1 MAVKRT
7 IIISAETKAA
17 QKSVDEL
24 TEQLEIQDK
33 VIQKLTDDQAFYEE
47 KLASA
52 SKSNLAAQKFYNDKL
67 RETNL
72 ELTKEQKARRVL
84 TQEQKAANKTLKETV
99 KEQDKLTG
107 VVGLADKATGGA
119 ITSMQGFYKSILTA
133 VKGMNLL
140 KIAIIGTGIGALL
153 IAVTSLIAAFKRSE
167 AGQETLQI
175 AMAAIG
181 AIVNQVMDVFAS
193 LGDIIISAFK
203 NPLESIKK
211 FKDFIVQNIT
221 NRFNAA
227 IDTIGFLGSAI
238 KKVFSGDFSGAMD
251 DAKKAGS
258 SYVDTL
264 TGIQDT
270 LAKTSKSIIDYVNE
284 TKTEVSAIIEIT
296 KARQKAHHIDRALKT
311 ERAEADRKINDIRL
325 QAEDRE
331 KNNATQRI
339 ALLKEAQR
347 LEEEI
352 TQKEI
357 LSQRIKIKAQADEMA
372 LGKTTIEDKDKLA
385 EMQAKLI
392 QLDTKKLRSQRL
404 LQTQITTAKNEEIA
418 ERDRQIKE
426 FTDKYVF
433 IPGMG
438 FVTKESIEKMK
449 ADGEAVEEILKGFE
463 EQKRQEEA
471 ITEEQKLLLK
481 QEKSLTE
488 LDGLNATEEQKE
500 KIIAFYS
507 KKIQKAKDADI
518 KADAARDKIEKDA
531 KLAMAKSTFLGIA
544 QLLGQNSKAGK
555 AAAAAAALINTYQGI
570 TAELATKTVTPFEIG
585 LKIANV
591 ATIAGIGFKSVKDI
605 LKTNPKST
613 SGATAANPTRTASAA
628 TPNVSSIMAQ
638 TPSFNIL
645 GTSGTNQIASALGE
659 QPPVQAFVVS
669 QDVTTAQSLQ
679 NNIIQ
684 SASLG

>member
-17 QKSVDEL
+17 QKSVDDL

-33 VIQKLTDDQAFYEE
+33 VIQKLTEDQAFYEE

-52 SKSNLAAQKFYNDKL
+52 SKSNFAAQKFYNDKL
-67 RETNL
+67 RETNS

-84 TQEQKAANKTLKETV
+84 TQEQKVANKTLKETV

-107 VVGLADKATGGA
+107 VVGLVDKATGGA
-119 ITSMQGFYKSILTA
+119 ITSMRGFYRTILDA
-133 VKGMNLL
+133 VKGMNLF
-140 KIAIIGTGIGALL
+140 KIAFLASGIGLLLAAITGI
-153 IAVTSLIAAFKRSE
+153 IAAFKRSE
-167 AGQETLQI
+167 AGQEKFQI
-175 AMAAIG
+175 ALAAIG
-181 AIVNQVMDVFAS
+181 AVTNQVMDAFAS
-193 LGDIIISAFK
+193 LGELIIDVFTKPQEVFKSFADGFMKFISDPIGTVKGAFNDAK
-203 NPLESIKK
+203 EAVT
-211 FKDFIVQNIT
+211 DFIE
-221 NRFNAA
+221 
-227 IDTIGFLGSAI
+227 
-238 KKVFSGDFSGAMD
+238 
-251 DAKKAGS
+251 
-258 SYVDTL
+258 
-264 TGIQDT
+264 
-270 LAKTSKSIIDYVNE
+270 E
-284 TKTEVSAIIEIT
+284 TKTEISAMAEIT

-331 KNNATQRI
+331 NNNATQRI

-357 LSQRIKIKAQADEMA
+357 VSQRIKIKAQADEMA

-404 LQTQITTAKNEEIA
+404 LQTQITTAQNEEKA
-418 ERDRQIKE
+418 EKQRKLDEAAEELEKEAQAELTRLERIKQIQDEFEQERLEENAIKE
-426 FTDKYVF
+426 EEKAE
-433 IPGMG
+433 IQK
-438 FVTKESIEKMK
+438 TKEL
-449 ADGEAVEEILKGFE
+449 A
-463 EQKRQEEA
+463 
-471 ITEEQKLLLK
+471 
-481 QEKSLTE
+481 E
-488 LDGLNATEEQKE
+488 LESLNATEEEKA
-500 KIIAFYS
+500 KIIAYWNGQ
-507 KKIQKAKDADI
+507 IQKGKDADI
-518 KADAARDKIEKDA
+518 KADAERDKIEKDA
-531 KLAMAKSTFLGIA
+531 KLSMAKSTFLGIA
-544 QLLGQNSKAGK
+544 QLLGENSKAGK

-570 TAELATKTVTPFEIG
+570 TAELATKTITPFEIG

-605 LKTNPKST
+605 LKTNPKSS
-613 SGATAANPTRTASAA
+613 SGATAANPTRTVSAA
-628 TPNVSSIMAQ
+628 SPNVSSIMAQ

-645 GTSGTNQIASALGE
+645 GTSGTNQIASALGD

>member
-33 VIQKLTDDQAFYEE
+33 VILKLTDDQAFYEE

-107 VVGLADKATGGA
+107 VVGLVDKATGGA
-119 ITSMQGFYKSILTA
+119 ITSMRSFYRSILDA
-133 VKGMNLL
+133 VKGMNLF
-140 KIAIIGTGIGALL
+140 KIAFLASGIGLLLAAITGI
-153 IAVTSLIAAFKRSE
+153 IAAFKRSE
-167 AGQETLQI
+167 AGQEKFQL

-181 AIVNQVMDVFAS
+181 AVTNQVLDAFAS
-193 LGDIIISAFK
+193 LGELIIDVFTKPQEVFK
-203 NPLESIKK
+203 SFADGFKK
-211 FKDFIVQNIT
+211 FISDPIGTIKGAYNDAKEAVTDFIE
-221 NRFNAA
+221 
-227 IDTIGFLGSAI
+227 
-238 KKVFSGDFSGAMD
+238 
-251 DAKKAGS
+251 
-258 SYVDTL
+258 
-264 TGIQDT
+264 
-270 LAKTSKSIIDYVNE
+270 E
-284 TKTEVSAIIEIT
+284 TKTEISAMTEIT

-331 KNNATQRI
+331 NNNATERI

-357 LSQRIKIKAQADEMA
+357 VSQSIKIKAQEDELA
-372 LGKTTIEDKDKLA
+372 LGKSTIEDKDKLA
-385 EMQAKLI
+385 AMQAKLI
-392 QLDTKKLRSQRL
+392 ELDTKKLRSQRL
-404 LQTQITTAKNEEIA
+404 LQTQITTAQNEEKA
-418 ERDRQIKE
+418 EKQRKVDEAADELEKEAQAELTRLERIKQIQDEFEQERLEENAIKE
-426 FTDKYVF
+426 EEKAE
-433 IPGMG
+433 IQK
-438 FVTKESIEKMK
+438 TKEL
-449 ADGEAVEEILKGFE
+449 A
-463 EQKRQEEA
+463 
-471 ITEEQKLLLK
+471 
-481 QEKSLTE
+481 E
-488 LDGLNATEEQKE
+488 LESLNATEEEKA
-500 KIIAFYS
+500 KIIAYWDDQ
-507 KKIQKAKDADI
+507 IQKAKDI
-518 KADAARDKIEKDA
+518 DAANEKNRDRAVTNA
-531 KLAMAKSTFLGIA
+531 KLNIAKNTMALIGEIAGKGSKVGKAMAIGQATISGIQGVQNAYTTA
-544 QLLGQNSKAGK
+544 QESPITAVFPAYPIIQAGL
-555 AAAAAAALINTYQGI
+555 AGAFAALNIS
-570 TAELATKTVTPFEIG
+570 
-585 LKIANV
+585 KI
-591 ATIAGIGFKSVKDI
+591 S
-605 LKTNPKST
+605 KTNPSGSSGTSSLKST
-613 SGATAANPTRTASAA
+613 GVTSAA
-628 TPNVSSIMAQ
+628 SPNISSITAQ
-638 TPSFNIL
+638 SPSFNIL

>member
-17 QKSVDEL
+17 QKSVDDL

-33 VIQKLTDDQAFYEE
+33 VIQKLTEDQAFYEE

-84 TQEQKAANKTLKETV
+84 TEEQKVANKTLKETV

-107 VVGLADKATGGA
+107 VVGLVDKATGGA
-119 ITSMQGFYKSILTA
+119 ITSMRGFYRSILDA

-167 AGQETLQI
+167 AGQEKFQI
-175 AMAAIG
+175 ALAAIG
-181 AIVNQVMDVFAS
+181 AVTNQVMDAFAS
-193 LGDIIISAFK
+193 LGELIIDVFTKPQEVFKSFADGFMKFISDPIGTVKGAFNDAK
-203 NPLESIKK
+203 EAVT
-211 FKDFIVQNIT
+211 DFIE
-221 NRFNAA
+221 
-227 IDTIGFLGSAI
+227 
-238 KKVFSGDFSGAMD
+238 
-251 DAKKAGS
+251 
-258 SYVDTL
+258 
-264 TGIQDT
+264 
-270 LAKTSKSIIDYVNE
+270 E
-284 TKTEVSAIIEIT
+284 TKTEISAMAEIT

-331 KNNATQRI
+331 NNNATQRI

-357 LSQRIKIKAQADEMA
+357 ISQRIKIKAQEDEMA

-404 LQTQITTAKNEEIA
+404 LQTQITTATNEEKA
-418 ERDRQIKE
+418 EKQRKIDEAAAELEKEAEAELARLERIKQIQDEFEQQQLEENAIKE
-426 FTDKYVF
+426 EEKAE
-433 IPGMG
+433 IQK
-438 FVTKESIEKMK
+438 TKEL
-449 ADGEAVEEILKGFE
+449 A
-463 EQKRQEEA
+463 
-471 ITEEQKLLLK
+471 
-481 QEKSLTE
+481 E
-488 LDGLNATEEQKE
+488 LESLNATEEEKA
-500 KIIAFYS
+500 KIIAYWNGQ
-507 KKIQKAKDADI
+507 IQKGKDADI
-518 KADAARDKIEKDA
+518 KADAERDKIEKDA
-531 KLAMAKSTFLGIA
+531 KLSMAKSTFLGIA
-544 QLLGQNSKAGK
+544 QLLGENSKAGK

-613 SGATAANPTRTASAA
+613 SGATAISPTRTASAA
-628 TPNVSSIMAQ
+628 TPNVSSIVAQ

-669 QDVTTAQSLQ
+669 QDVTTSQSLQ

>member
-33 VIQKLTDDQAFYEE
+33 VIQKLIDDQEFYED
-47 KLASA
+47 KLANA
-52 SKSNLAAQKFYNDKL
+52 SKTNFAAQKKYNDKL
-67 RETNL
+67 RETNR

-84 TQEQKAANKTLKETV
+84 TEEQKAANKTLKEAV

-107 VVGLADKATGGA
+107 VVGLVDKATGGA
-119 ITSMQGFYKSILTA
+119 ITSMRSFYRTILDA
-133 VKGMNLL
+133 VKGMNLF
-140 KIAIIGTGIGALL
+140 KIAVIGTGIGALV

-167 AGQETLQI
+167 AGQEKFQVILS
-175 AMAAIG
+175 AIG
-181 AIVNQVMDVFAS
+181 AVVNQVMDAVAS
-193 LGDIIISAFK
+193 LGDIIIEAFT

-258 SYVDTL
+258 SYIDTL
-264 TGIQDT
+264 TGVEDT
-270 LAKTSKSIIDYVNE
+270 LGKTAKAVTDFVDK
-284 TKTEVSAIIEIT
+284 TKTEISAMTEIT

-331 KNNATQRI
+331 NNNATERI

-357 LSQRIKIKAQADEMA
+357 ISQRIKIKAQADEMA

-404 LQTQITTAKNEEIA
+404 LQTQITTAQNEEKA
-418 ERDRQIKE
+418 EKQRKLDEAAEELEKEAQAELTRLERIKQIQDEFEQERLEENAIKE
-426 FTDKYVF
+426 EEKAE
-433 IPGMG
+433 IQK
-438 FVTKESIEKMK
+438 TKEL
-449 ADGEAVEEILKGFE
+449 A
-463 EQKRQEEA
+463 
-471 ITEEQKLLLK
+471 
-481 QEKSLTE
+481 E
-488 LDGLNATEEQKE
+488 LESLNATEEEKA
-500 KIIAFYS
+500 KIIAYWDDQ
-507 KKIQKAKDADI
+507 IQKAKDIDADNE
-518 KADAARDKIEKDA
+518 KKRDRAVTNA
-531 KLAMAKSTFLGIA
+531 KLNIAKNTMALIGEIAGKGSKVGKAMAIGQATISGIQGVQNAYTTA
-544 QLLGQNSKAGK
+544 QESPITAVFPAYPIIQAGL
-555 AAAAAAALINTYQGI
+555 AGAFAALNIS
-570 TAELATKTVTPFEIG
+570 
-585 LKIANV
+585 KI
-591 ATIAGIGFKSVKDI
+591 S
-605 LKTNPKST
+605 KTNPSGSSGTSSLKST
-613 SGATAANPTRTASAA
+613 GVTSAA
-628 TPNVSSIMAQ
+628 SPNISSITAQ
-638 TPSFNIL
+638 SPSFNIL

>member
-1 MAVKRT
+1 MTVKRT

-17 QKSVDEL
+17 QKAVDDL

-52 SKSNLAAQKFYNDKL
+52 SKTNFAAQKFYNDKL
-67 RETNL
+67 RETNS
-72 ELTKEQKARRVL
+72 ELNKEQKARRVL
-84 TQEQKAANKTLKETV
+84 TQEQKVANKTLKETI

-107 VVGLADKATGGA
+107 VVGLVDKATGGA
-119 ITSMQGFYKSILTA
+119 ITSMRSFYRTILDA
-133 VKGMNLL
+133 VKGMNLF
-140 KIAIIGTGIGALL
+140 KIAFLASGIGLLLSAITGI
-153 IAVTSLIAAFKRSE
+153 IAAFKRSE
-167 AGQETLQI
+167 AGQEKFQI
-175 AMAAIG
+175 ALAAIG
-181 AIVNQVMDVFAS
+181 AVTNQVMDAFAS
-193 LGDIIISAFK
+193 LGELIIDVFTKPQEVFKSFADGFMKFISDPIGTVKGAF
-203 NPLESIKK
+203 N
-211 FKDFIVQNIT
+211 
-221 NRFNAA
+221 
-227 IDTIGFLGSAI
+227 
-238 KKVFSGDFSGAMD
+238 
-251 DAKKAGS
+251 DAKEA
-258 SYVDTL
+258 VTNF
-264 TGIQDT
+264 IE
-270 LAKTSKSIIDYVNE
+270 E
-284 TKTEVSAIIEIT
+284 TKTEISAMTEIT

-331 KNNATQRI
+331 NNNATQRI

-357 LSQRIKIKAQADEMA
+357 VSQRIKIKAQADEMA

-404 LQTQITTAKNEEIA
+404 LQTQITTAQNEEKA
-418 ERDRQIKE
+418 EKQRKLDEAAEELEKEAQAELTRLERIKQIQDEFEQERLEENAIKE
-426 FTDKYVF
+426 EEKAE
-433 IPGMG
+433 IQK
-438 FVTKESIEKMK
+438 TKEL
-449 ADGEAVEEILKGFE
+449 A
-463 EQKRQEEA
+463 
-471 ITEEQKLLLK
+471 
-481 QEKSLTE
+481 E
-488 LDGLNATEEQKE
+488 LESLNATEEEKA
-500 KIIAFYS
+500 KIIAYWNGQ
-507 KKIQKAKDADI
+507 IQKGKDADI
-518 KADAARDKIEKDA
+518 KADAERDKIERNA

-544 QLLGQNSKAGK
+544 QLLGENSKAGK

-570 TAELATKTVTPFEIG
+570 TAELATKTITPFEIG

-605 LKTNPKST
+605 LKTNPKSS
-613 SGATAANPTRTASAA
+613 SGATATNPTRIASAA
-628 TPNVSSIMAQ
+628 SPNVSSIMAQ

-645 GTSGTNQIASALGE
+645 GTSGTNQIASALGD

>member
-17 QKSVDEL
+17 QKSVDDL

-33 VIQKLTDDQAFYEE
+33 VIQKLTEDQAFYEE

-52 SKSNLAAQKFYNDKL
+52 SKSNFAAQKFYNDKL

-84 TQEQKAANKTLKETV
+84 TEEQKVANKTLKETV

-107 VVGLADKATGGA
+107 VVGLVDKATGGA
-119 ITSMQGFYKSILTA
+119 ITSMRGFYRTILDA
-133 VKGMNLL
+133 VKGMNLF
-140 KIAIIGTGIGALL
+140 KIAFLASGIGLLLTAVTGI
-153 IAVTSLIAAFKRSE
+153 IAAFKRSE
-167 AGQETLQI
+167 AGQEKFQI
-175 AMAAIG
+175 ALAAIG
-181 AIVNQVMDVFAS
+181 AVTNQVMDAFAS
-193 LGDIIISAFK
+193 LGELIIDVFTKPQEVFKSFADGFMKFISDPIGTVKGAFNDAK
-203 NPLESIKK
+203 EAVT
-211 FKDFIVQNIT
+211 DFIE
-221 NRFNAA
+221 
-227 IDTIGFLGSAI
+227 
-238 KKVFSGDFSGAMD
+238 
-251 DAKKAGS
+251 
-258 SYVDTL
+258 
-264 TGIQDT
+264 
-270 LAKTSKSIIDYVNE
+270 E
-284 TKTEVSAIIEIT
+284 TKTEISAMTEIT

-331 KNNATQRI
+331 NNNATQRI

-357 LSQRIKIKAQADEMA
+357 VSQRIKIKAQADEMA

-404 LQTQITTAKNEEIA
+404 LQTQITTATNEEKA
-418 ERDRQIKE
+418 EKQRKIDEAAAELEKEAEAELARLERIKQIQDEFEQQQLEENAIKE
-426 FTDKYVF
+426 EEKAE
-433 IPGMG
+433 IQK
-438 FVTKESIEKMK
+438 TKEL
-449 ADGEAVEEILKGFE
+449 A
-463 EQKRQEEA
+463 
-471 ITEEQKLLLK
+471 
-481 QEKSLTE
+481 E
-488 LDGLNATEEQKE
+488 LESLNATEEEKA
-500 KIIAFYS
+500 KIIAYWNGQ
-507 KKIQKAKDADI
+507 IQKGKDADI
-518 KADAARDKIEKDA
+518 KADAERDKIEKDA

-544 QLLGQNSKAGK
+544 QLLGENSKAGK

-613 SGATAANPTRTASAA
+613 SGATAISPTRTASVA
-628 TPNVSSIMAQ
+628 TPNVSSIVAQ

-669 QDVTTAQSLQ
+669 QDVTTSQSLQ
-679 NNIIQ
+679 NNIVQ
-684 SASLG
+684 GASLG

>member
-17 QKSVDEL
+17 QKSVDDL

-33 VIQKLTDDQAFYEE
+33 VILKLTDDQAFYEE

-107 VVGLADKATGGA
+107 VVGLVDKATGGA
-119 ITSMQGFYKSILTA
+119 ITSMRSFYRSILDA
-133 VKGMNLL
+133 VKGMNLF
-140 KIAIIGTGIGALL
+140 KIAFLASGIGLLLAAITGI
-153 IAVTSLIAAFKRSE
+153 IAAFKRSE
-167 AGQETLQI
+167 EGQEKFQL

-181 AIVNQVMDVFAS
+181 AVTNQVLDAFAS
-193 LGDIIISAFK
+193 LGELIIDVFTKPQEVFK
-203 NPLESIKK
+203 SFADGFKK
-211 FKDFIVQNIT
+211 FISDPIGTIKGAYNDAKEAVTDFIE
-221 NRFNAA
+221 
-227 IDTIGFLGSAI
+227 
-238 KKVFSGDFSGAMD
+238 
-251 DAKKAGS
+251 
-258 SYVDTL
+258 
-264 TGIQDT
+264 
-270 LAKTSKSIIDYVNE
+270 E
-284 TKTEVSAIIEIT
+284 TKTEISAMTEIT

-331 KNNATQRI
+331 NNNATERI

-357 LSQRIKIKAQADEMA
+357 VSQSIKIKAQEDELA
-372 LGKTTIEDKDKLA
+372 LGKSTIEDKDKLA
-385 EMQAKLI
+385 AMQAKLI
-392 QLDTKKLRSQRL
+392 ELDTKKLRSQRL
-404 LQTQITTAKNEEIA
+404 LQTQITTAQNEEKA
-418 ERDRQIKE
+418 EKQRKLDEAADELEKEAQAELTRLERIKQIQDEFEQERLEENAIKE
-426 FTDKYVF
+426 EEKAE
-433 IPGMG
+433 IQK
-438 FVTKESIEKMK
+438 TKEL
-449 ADGEAVEEILKGFE
+449 A
-463 EQKRQEEA
+463 
-471 ITEEQKLLLK
+471 
-481 QEKSLTE
+481 E
-488 LDGLNATEEQKE
+488 LESLNATEEEKA
-500 KIIAFYS
+500 KIIAYWNGQ
-507 KKIQKAKDADI
+507 IQKGKDADI
-518 KADAARDKIEKDA
+518 KADAERDKIEKDA
-531 KLAMAKSTFLGIA
+531 KLSMAKSTFLGIA
-544 QLLGQNSKAGK
+544 QLLGENSKAGK

-570 TAELATKTVTPFEIG
+570 TAELATKTITPFEIG

-605 LKTNPKST
+605 LKTNPKSS
-613 SGATAANPTRTASAA
+613 SGATAINPTKIASAA
-628 TPNVSSIMAQ
+628 SPNVSSIMAQ